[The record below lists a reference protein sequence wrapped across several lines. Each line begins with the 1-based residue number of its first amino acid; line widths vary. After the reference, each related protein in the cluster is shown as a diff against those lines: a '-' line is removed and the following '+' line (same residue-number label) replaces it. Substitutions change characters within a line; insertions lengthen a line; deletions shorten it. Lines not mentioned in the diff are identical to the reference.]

1 MQKRILA
8 IMLAFMLSL
17 SFVTTASAMGYHESD
32 IEKYIMGQ
40 LSNAKI
46 PGGSISIVT
55 SGKEVYSA
63 SFGDVP
69 ETTSD
74 LKIGSVSK
82 VFTSL
87 AVLQLA
93 DSKKLALDTN
103 VSELVTGFDGNVDV
117 TVEELLRQTS
127 GYAATQ
133 SIKDG
138 KIPAPSGKKG
148 EYQDARINYA
158 ILGKVVEAVS
168 GKDYSEYIQNKISKP
183 LGLES
188 TYTTDEMS
196 GKDVVGGHDNLFGL
210 PVEKKAVNND
220 DKEWDAVSATGIV
233 SDAKDMGNV
242 LSMYLAA
249 GGKTLSYDQI
259 EKIYSDGVDCGKT
272 IFETK
277 GTSSLGWIKTTVG
290 KQDVY
295 YVSGAIDG
303 YISAAFLVPGQDVGI
318 TMLFDTSDVISGND
332 VISELMSNVV
342 CLAIGEKARTIDSK
356 AVMMPHIEFD
366 VVYVIA
372 FFASLLPMFMMS
384 WWYRR
389 TRNKGIGV
397 IKTIFDLIIHI
408 ALPIV
413 IYQYVPVVVENVLGE
428 SLDSWFMI
436 KKFLPECYYITMVVE
451 AILLIGIPIKII
463 AAIVAKKK
471 GPFDEYE
478 EDAAD
483 GYIEEAAA
491 AMEDNDKASDVD
503 TDSEKTA
510 AEEETE
516 SDSKSDA
523 GDDEKPVAAEDSE
536 KASDA
541 DSEKTAAEEDTESD
555 KKSDAGDD
563 EKPVAAEDSEKA
575 SDADIE
581 KTAAEEDTESDSKSD
596 ADDDGKSVTTA
607 EPEDSGKTPRWNMD
621 TDEAAAT
628 VEEKAES
635 DTEDKIKEDEKV
647 KAPEEVVKE
656 FKTRKNKKTEEYE
669 SSFERE
675 AVKALENDNLEK
687 QYETDEELSS
697 IKSESDMQTAV
708 PKLKKKYHPQ
718 KGMPVKIVI
727 EPDDD
732 LDN

>member
-1 MQKRILA
+1 MQKKVLTF
-8 IMLAFMLSL
+8 MLAFVLSL

-46 PGGSISIVT
+46 PGGSVSIVT

-93 DSKKLALDTN
+93 DSKKLKLDTS
-103 VSELVTGFDGNVDV
+103 VSELVTGFDGNSDV

-127 GYAATQ
+127 GYTAEQ
-133 SIKDG
+133 SIKGDR
-138 KIPAPSGKKG
+138 IPAPDGKKG
-148 EYQDARINYA
+148 EYKDARINYA
-158 ILGKVVEAVS
+158 ILGKIVEAVS
-168 GKDYSEYIQNKISKP
+168 ESDYSEYIQKKIVKP
-183 LGLES
+183 LKLES

-196 GKDVVGGHDNLFGL
+196 GKDIVGGHDNIFGL
-210 PVEKKAVNND
+210 PVAKRAVSND

-249 GGKTLSYDQI
+249 GGQTLSYNQI

-272 IFETK
+272 IFGTN
-277 GTSSLGWIKTTVG
+277 GTSSLGWIKTKVG

-318 TMLFDTSDVISGND
+318 AMLFDTSDVISGND

-389 TRNKGIGV
+389 TRNKGIGIV
-397 IKTIFDLIIHI
+397 KTIVDVVVHI

-413 IYQYVPVVVENVLGE
+413 IYQFVPVIIENVLGN
-428 SLDSWFMI
+428 SLGSWFMI
-436 KKFLPECYYITMVVE
+436 KKFLPECYYITLIVD
-451 AILLIGIPIKII
+451 AILLIGVPVKVI
-463 AAIVAKKK
+463 AAIVAMKK
-471 GPFDEYE
+471 GPVDEDE
-478 EDAAD
+478 EMAEDELFENLGDDAEKSD
-483 GYIEEAAA
+483 
-491 AMEDNDKASDVD
+491 EDK
-503 TDSEKTA
+503 
-510 AEEETE
+510 EEETE
-516 SDSKSDA
+516 QITSDDVKQQESDETSEKSEKNEDENLDGSNDIADKDGKTITDISETEQGVSDDDNAEISDSKQDIS
-523 GDDEKPVAAEDSE
+523 ELENVTEEIAA
-536 KASDA
+536 
-541 DSEKTAAEEDTESD
+541 AAEEDDDIENVETKNDISETESQD
-555 KKSDAGDD
+555 EQADAL
-563 EKPVAAEDSEKA
+563 
-575 SDADIE
+575 
-581 KTAAEEDTESDSKSD
+581 KTQD
-596 ADDDGKSVTTA
+596 
-607 EPEDSGKTPRWNMD
+607 
-621 TDEAAAT
+621 
-628 VEEKAES
+628 
-635 DTEDKIKEDEKV
+635 
-647 KAPEEVVKE
+647 EVVKE
-656 FKTRKNKKTEEYE
+656 FKTRSGKNKKTEEYE

-675 AVKALENDNLEK
+675 AVKALE
-687 QYETDEELSS
+687 TDEHENSDDTNDELKD
-697 IKSESDMQTAV
+697 IKSDSQMQTAV
-708 PKLKKKYHPQ
+708 PKIKKRYNPQ
-718 KGMPVKIVI
+718 KGMPVKIVV

>member
-1 MQKRILA
+1 MQKKVLTF
-8 IMLAFMLSL
+8 MLAFVLSL

-46 PGGSISIVT
+46 PGGSVSIVT

-93 DSKKLALDTN
+93 DSKKLKLDTS
-103 VSELVTGFDGNVDV
+103 VSELVTGFDGNSDV

-127 GYAATQ
+127 GYTAEQ
-133 SIKDG
+133 SIKGDR
-138 KIPAPSGKKG
+138 IPAPDGKKG
-148 EYQDARINYA
+148 EYKDARINYA
-158 ILGKVVEAVS
+158 ILGKIVEAVS
-168 GKDYSEYIQNKISKP
+168 ESDYSEYIQKKIVKP
-183 LGLES
+183 LKLES

-196 GKDVVGGHDNLFGL
+196 GKDIVGGHDNIFGL
-210 PVEKKAVNND
+210 PVAKRAVSND

-249 GGKTLSYDQI
+249 GGQTLSYNQI

-272 IFETK
+272 IFGTN
-277 GTSSLGWIKTTVG
+277 GTSSLGWIKTKVG

-318 TMLFDTSDVISGND
+318 AMLFDTSDVISGND

-389 TRNKGIGV
+389 TRNKGIGIV
-397 IKTIFDLIIHI
+397 KTVVDVVVHI

-413 IYQYVPVVVENVLGE
+413 IYQFVPVIIENVLGN
-428 SLDSWFMI
+428 SLGSWFMI
-436 KKFLPECYYITMVVE
+436 KKFLPECYYITLIVD
-451 AILLIGIPIKII
+451 AILLIGVPVKVI
-463 AAIVAKKK
+463 AAIVAMKK
-471 GPFDEYE
+471 GPVDEDE
-478 EDAAD
+478 EMPEDELFENLGDDAEKSD
-483 GYIEEAAA
+483 EDKEEKT
-491 AMEDNDKASDVD
+491 EQITVDDVKQQESDE
-503 TDSEKTA
+503 TSEKSEKNGDENSDGSDDIADKTNA
-510 AEEETE
+510 DISETE
-516 SDSKSDA
+516 QGVSDDDNAEISGSKQDIS
-523 GDDEKPVAAEDSE
+523 ELENVTEEIAA
-536 KASDA
+536 
-541 DSEKTAAEEDTESD
+541 AAEEDDDIENVETKNDISETES
-555 KKSDAGDD
+555 SDEQA
-563 EKPVAAEDSEKA
+563 
-575 SDADIE
+575 DAL
-581 KTAAEEDTESDSKSD
+581 KTQD
-596 ADDDGKSVTTA
+596 
-607 EPEDSGKTPRWNMD
+607 
-621 TDEAAAT
+621 
-628 VEEKAES
+628 
-635 DTEDKIKEDEKV
+635 
-647 KAPEEVVKE
+647 EVVKE
-656 FKTRKNKKTEEYE
+656 FKTRSGKNKKTEEYE

-675 AVKALENDNLEK
+675 AVKALETGEHENSDDTND
-687 QYETDEELSS
+687 ELKD
-697 IKSESDMQTAV
+697 IKSDSQMKTAV
-708 PKLKKKYHPQ
+708 PKIKKRYSPQ
-718 KGMPVKIVI
+718 KGMPVKIVV
-727 EPDDD
+727 EPDDN

>member
-1 MQKRILA
+1 MQKKVLTF
-8 IMLAFMLSL
+8 MLAFVLSL

-46 PGGSISIVT
+46 PGGSVSIVT

-69 ETTSD
+69 ETISD

-93 DSKKLALDTN
+93 DSKKLKLDTS
-103 VSELVTGFDGNVDV
+103 VSELVTGFDGNSDV

-127 GYAATQ
+127 GYTAEQ
-133 SIKDG
+133 SIKGDR
-138 KIPAPSGKKG
+138 IPAPDGKKG
-148 EYQDARINYA
+148 EYKDARINYA
-158 ILGKVVEAVS
+158 ILGKIVEAVS
-168 GKDYSEYIQNKISKP
+168 ESDYSEYIQKKIVKP
-183 LGLES
+183 LKLES

-196 GKDVVGGHDNLFGL
+196 GKDIVGGHDNIFGL
-210 PVEKKAVNND
+210 PVAKRAVSND

-249 GGKTLSYDQI
+249 GGQTLSYDQI

-272 IFETK
+272 IFGTN
-277 GTSSLGWIKTTVG
+277 GTSSLGWIKTKVG

-318 TMLFDTSDVISGND
+318 AMLFDTSDVISGND

-389 TRNKGIGV
+389 TRNKGIGIV
-397 IKTIFDLIIHI
+397 KTIVDVVVHI

-413 IYQYVPVVVENVLGE
+413 IYQFVPVIIENVLGN
-428 SLDSWFMI
+428 SLGSWFMI
-436 KKFLPECYYITMVVE
+436 KKFLPECYYITLIVD
-451 AILLIGIPIKII
+451 AILLIGVPVKVI
-463 AAIVAKKK
+463 AAIVAMKK
-471 GPFDEYE
+471 GPVDEDE
-478 EDAAD
+478 EMAEDELFENLGDDAEKSD
-483 GYIEEAAA
+483 EDKEEKT
-491 AMEDNDKASDVD
+491 EQITSDDVKQQESD
-503 TDSEKTA
+503 ETSEKSEKNEDENLDGSNDIADKDGKTITDIS
-510 AEEETE
+510 ETE
-516 SDSKSDA
+516 QGVSDDDNAEISDSKQDIS
-523 GDDEKPVAAEDSE
+523 ELENVTEEIAA
-536 KASDA
+536 
-541 DSEKTAAEEDTESD
+541 AAEEDDDIENVETKNDISETESQD
-555 KKSDAGDD
+555 EQADAL
-563 EKPVAAEDSEKA
+563 
-575 SDADIE
+575 
-581 KTAAEEDTESDSKSD
+581 KTQD
-596 ADDDGKSVTTA
+596 
-607 EPEDSGKTPRWNMD
+607 
-621 TDEAAAT
+621 
-628 VEEKAES
+628 
-635 DTEDKIKEDEKV
+635 
-647 KAPEEVVKE
+647 EVVKE
-656 FKTRKNKKTEEYE
+656 FKTRSGKNKKTEEYE

-675 AVKALENDNLEK
+675 AVKALE
-687 QYETDEELSS
+687 TDEHENSDDTNDELKD
-697 IKSESDMQTAV
+697 IKSDSQMQTAV
-708 PKLKKKYHPQ
+708 PKIKKRYSPQ
-718 KGMPVKIVI
+718 KGMPVKIVV
-727 EPDDD
+727 EPDDN

>member
-1 MQKRILA
+1 MQKKVLTF
-8 IMLAFMLSL
+8 MLAFVLSL

-46 PGGSISIVT
+46 PGGSVSIVT

-93 DSKKLALDTN
+93 DSKKLKLDTS
-103 VSELVTGFDGNVDV
+103 VSELVTGFDGNSDV

-127 GYAATQ
+127 GYTAEQ
-133 SIKDG
+133 SIKGDR
-138 KIPAPSGKKG
+138 IPAPDGKKG
-148 EYQDARINYA
+148 EYKDARINYA
-158 ILGKVVEAVS
+158 ILGKIVEAVS
-168 GKDYSEYIQNKISKP
+168 ESDYSEYIQKKIVKP
-183 LGLES
+183 LKLES

-196 GKDVVGGHDNLFGL
+196 GKDIVGGHDNIFGL
-210 PVEKKAVNND
+210 PVAKRAVSND

-249 GGKTLSYDQI
+249 GGQTLSYDQI

-272 IFETK
+272 IFGTN
-277 GTSSLGWIKTTVG
+277 GTSSLGWIKTKVG

-318 TMLFDTSDVISGND
+318 AMLFDTSDVISGND

-389 TRNKGIGV
+389 TRNKGIGIV
-397 IKTIFDLIIHI
+397 KTIVDVVVHI

-413 IYQYVPVVVENVLGE
+413 IYQFVPVIIENVLGN
-428 SLDSWFMI
+428 SLGSWFMI
-436 KKFLPECYYITMVVE
+436 KKFLPECYYITLIVD
-451 AILLIGIPIKII
+451 AILLIGVPVKVI
-463 AAIVAKKK
+463 AAIVAMKK
-471 GPFDEYE
+471 GPVDEDE
-478 EDAAD
+478 EMPEDELFENLGDDAEKSD
-483 GYIEEAAA
+483 EDKEEKT
-491 AMEDNDKASDVD
+491 EQITSDDVKQQESD
-503 TDSEKTA
+503 ETSEKSEKNGDENSDGSDDIADKTNA
-510 AEEETE
+510 DISETE
-516 SDSKSDA
+516 QGVSDDDNAEISGSKQDMS
-523 GDDEKPVAAEDSE
+523 ELENVSEEIAA
-536 KASDA
+536 
-541 DSEKTAAEEDTESD
+541 AAEEDDDIENVETKNDISETES
-555 KKSDAGDD
+555 SDEQA
-563 EKPVAAEDSEKA
+563 
-575 SDADIE
+575 DAL
-581 KTAAEEDTESDSKSD
+581 KTQD
-596 ADDDGKSVTTA
+596 
-607 EPEDSGKTPRWNMD
+607 
-621 TDEAAAT
+621 
-628 VEEKAES
+628 
-635 DTEDKIKEDEKV
+635 
-647 KAPEEVVKE
+647 EVVKE
-656 FKTRKNKKTEEYE
+656 FKTRSGKNKKTEEYE

-675 AVKALENDNLEK
+675 AVKALETGEHEDSDDTND
-687 QYETDEELSS
+687 ELKD
-697 IKSESDMQTAV
+697 IKSDSQMKTAV
-708 PKLKKKYHPQ
+708 PKIKKRYSPQ
-718 KGMPVKIVI
+718 KGMPVKIVV
-727 EPDDD
+727 EPDDN

>member
-1 MQKRILA
+1 MQKKVLTF
-8 IMLAFMLSL
+8 MLAFVLSL

-46 PGGSISIVT
+46 PGGSVSIVT

-93 DSKKLALDTN
+93 DSKKLKLDTS
-103 VSELVTGFDGNVDV
+103 VSELVTGFDGNSDV

-127 GYAATQ
+127 GYTAEQ
-133 SIKDG
+133 SIKGDR
-138 KIPAPSGKKG
+138 IPAPDGKKG
-148 EYQDARINYA
+148 EYKDARINYA
-158 ILGKVVEAVS
+158 ILGKIVEAVS
-168 GKDYSEYIQNKISKP
+168 ESDYSEYIQKKIVKP
-183 LGLES
+183 LKLES

-196 GKDVVGGHDNLFGL
+196 GKDIVGGHDNIFGL
-210 PVEKKAVNND
+210 PVAKRAVSND

-249 GGKTLSYDQI
+249 GGQTLSYDQI

-272 IFETK
+272 IFGTN
-277 GTSSLGWIKTTVG
+277 GTSSLGWIKTKVG

-318 TMLFDTSDVISGND
+318 AMLFDTSDVISGND

-389 TRNKGIGV
+389 TRNKGIGIV
-397 IKTIFDLIIHI
+397 KTIVDVVVHI

-413 IYQYVPVVVENVLGE
+413 IYQFVPVIIENVLGN
-428 SLDSWFMI
+428 SLGSWFMI
-436 KKFLPECYYITMVVE
+436 KKFLPECYYITLIVD
-451 AILLIGIPIKII
+451 AILLIGVPVKVI
-463 AAIVAKKK
+463 AAIVAMKK
-471 GPFDEYE
+471 GPVDEDE
-478 EDAAD
+478 EMPEDELFENLGDDAEKSD
-483 GYIEEAAA
+483 EDKEEKT
-491 AMEDNDKASDVD
+491 EQITSDDVKQQESD
-503 TDSEKTA
+503 ETSEKSEKNGDENSDGSDDIADKTNA
-510 AEEETE
+510 DISETE
-516 SDSKSDA
+516 QGVS
-523 GDDEKPVAAEDSE
+523 
-536 KASDA
+536 
-541 DSEKTAAEEDTESD
+541 
-555 KKSDAGDD
+555 
-563 EKPVAAEDSEKA
+563 
-575 SDADIE
+575 
-581 KTAAEEDTESDSKSD
+581 
-596 ADDDGKSVTTA
+596 DDDNGYVRIGKCIRRNCSY
-607 EPEDSGKTPRWNMD
+607 GGR
-621 TDEAAAT
+621 
-628 VEEKAES
+628 
-635 DTEDKIKEDEKV
+635 
-647 KAPEEVVKE
+647 
-656 FKTRKNKKTEEYE
+656 R
-669 SSFERE
+669 
-675 AVKALENDNLEK
+675 
-687 QYETDEELSS
+687 
-697 IKSESDMQTAV
+697 
-708 PKLKKKYHPQ
+708 
-718 KGMPVKIVI
+718 
-727 EPDDD
+727 
-732 LDN
+732 

>member
-1 MQKRILA
+1 MQKKVLTF
-8 IMLAFMLSL
+8 MLAFVLSL

-46 PGGSISIVT
+46 PGGSVSIVT

-93 DSKKLALDTN
+93 DSKKLKLDTS
-103 VSELVTGFDGNVDV
+103 VSELVTGFDGNSDV

-127 GYAATQ
+127 GYTAEQ
-133 SIKDG
+133 SIKGDR
-138 KIPAPSGKKG
+138 IPAPDGKKG
-148 EYQDARINYA
+148 EYKDARINYA
-158 ILGKVVEAVS
+158 ILGKIVEAVS
-168 GKDYSEYIQNKISKP
+168 ESDYSEYIQKKIVKP
-183 LGLES
+183 LKLES

-196 GKDVVGGHDNLFGL
+196 GKDIVGGHDNIFGL
-210 PVEKKAVNND
+210 PVAKRAVSND

-249 GGKTLSYDQI
+249 GGQTLSYNQI

-272 IFETK
+272 IFGTN
-277 GTSSLGWIKTTVG
+277 GTSSLGWIKTKVG

-318 TMLFDTSDVISGND
+318 AMLFDTSDVISGND

-389 TRNKGIGV
+389 TRNKGIGIV
-397 IKTIFDLIIHI
+397 KTIVDVVVHI

-413 IYQYVPVVVENVLGE
+413 IYQFVPVIIENVLGN
-428 SLDSWFMI
+428 SLGSWFMI
-436 KKFLPECYYITMVVE
+436 KKFLPECYYITLIVDV
-451 AILLIGIPIKII
+451 ILLIGVPVKVI
-463 AAIVAKKK
+463 AAIIAMKK
-471 GPFDEYE
+471 GPVDEDE
-478 EDAAD
+478 EMAEDELFENLGDDAEKSD
-483 GYIEEAAA
+483 
-491 AMEDNDKASDVD
+491 EDK
-503 TDSEKTA
+503 
-510 AEEETE
+510 EEETE
-516 SDSKSDA
+516 QITSDDVKQQESDETSEKSEKNEDENLDGSNDIADKDGKTITDISETEQGVSDDDNAEISDSKQDIS
-523 GDDEKPVAAEDSE
+523 ELENVTEEIAAV
-536 KASDA
+536 
-541 DSEKTAAEEDTESD
+541 AEEDDDIENVETKNDISETESQD
-555 KKSDAGDD
+555 EQADAL
-563 EKPVAAEDSEKA
+563 
-575 SDADIE
+575 
-581 KTAAEEDTESDSKSD
+581 KTQD
-596 ADDDGKSVTTA
+596 
-607 EPEDSGKTPRWNMD
+607 
-621 TDEAAAT
+621 
-628 VEEKAES
+628 
-635 DTEDKIKEDEKV
+635 
-647 KAPEEVVKE
+647 EVVKE
-656 FKTRKNKKTEEYE
+656 FKTRSGKNKKTEEYE

-675 AVKALENDNLEK
+675 AVKALE
-687 QYETDEELSS
+687 TDEHENSDDTNDELKD
-697 IKSESDMQTAV
+697 IKSDSQMQTAV
-708 PKLKKKYHPQ
+708 PKIKKRYNPQ
-718 KGMPVKIVI
+718 KGMPVKIVV

>member
-1 MQKRILA
+1 MQKKVLTF
-8 IMLAFMLSL
+8 MLAFVLSL

-46 PGGSISIVT
+46 PGGSVSIVT

-93 DSKKLALDTN
+93 DSKKLKLDTS
-103 VSELVTGFDGNVDV
+103 VSELVTGFDGNSDV

-127 GYAATQ
+127 GYTAEQ
-133 SIKDG
+133 SIKGDR
-138 KIPAPSGKKG
+138 IPAPDGKKG
-148 EYQDARINYA
+148 EYKDARINYA
-158 ILGKVVEAVS
+158 ILGKIVEAVS
-168 GKDYSEYIQNKISKP
+168 ESDYSEYIQKKIVKP
-183 LGLES
+183 LKLES

-196 GKDVVGGHDNLFGL
+196 GKDIVGGHDNIFGL
-210 PVEKKAVNND
+210 PVAKRAVSND

-249 GGKTLSYDQI
+249 GGQTLSYDQI

-272 IFETK
+272 IFGTN
-277 GTSSLGWIKTTVG
+277 GTSSLGWIKTKVG

-318 TMLFDTSDVISGND
+318 AMLFDTSDVISGND

-389 TRNKGIGV
+389 TRNKGIGIV
-397 IKTIFDLIIHI
+397 KTIVDVVVHI

-413 IYQYVPVVVENVLGE
+413 IYQFVPVIIENVLGN
-428 SLDSWFMI
+428 SLGSWFMI
-436 KKFLPECYYITMVVE
+436 KKFLPECYYITLIVD
-451 AILLIGIPIKII
+451 AILLIGVPVKVI
-463 AAIVAKKK
+463 AAIVAMKK
-471 GPFDEYE
+471 GPVDEDE
-478 EDAAD
+478 EMAEDELFENLGDDAEKSD
-483 GYIEEAAA
+483 EDKEEKT
-491 AMEDNDKASDVD
+491 EQITSDDVKQQESD
-503 TDSEKTA
+503 ETSEKSEKNEDENLDGSNDIADKDGKTITDIS
-510 AEEETE
+510 ETE
-516 SDSKSDA
+516 QGVSDDDNAEISDSKQDIS
-523 GDDEKPVAAEDSE
+523 ELENVTEEIAA
-536 KASDA
+536 
-541 DSEKTAAEEDTESD
+541 AAEEDDDIENVETKNDISETES
-555 KKSDAGDD
+555 SDEQA
-563 EKPVAAEDSEKA
+563 
-575 SDADIE
+575 DAL
-581 KTAAEEDTESDSKSD
+581 KTQD
-596 ADDDGKSVTTA
+596 
-607 EPEDSGKTPRWNMD
+607 
-621 TDEAAAT
+621 
-628 VEEKAES
+628 
-635 DTEDKIKEDEKV
+635 
-647 KAPEEVVKE
+647 EVVKE
-656 FKTRKNKKTEEYE
+656 FKTRSGKNKKTEEYE

-675 AVKALENDNLEK
+675 VVKALE
-687 QYETDEELSS
+687 TDEHENSDDTNDELKD
-697 IKSESDMQTAV
+697 IKSDSQMQTAV
-708 PKLKKKYHPQ
+708 PKIKKRYSPQ
-718 KGMPVKIVI
+718 KGMPVKIVV
-727 EPDDD
+727 EPDDN

>member
-1 MQKRILA
+1 MQKKVLTF
-8 IMLAFMLSL
+8 MLAFVLSL

-46 PGGSISIVT
+46 PGGSVSIVT

-93 DSKKLALDTN
+93 DSKKLKLDTS
-103 VSELVTGFDGNVDV
+103 VSELVTGFDGNSDV

-127 GYAATQ
+127 GYTAEQ
-133 SIKDG
+133 SIKGDR
-138 KIPAPSGKKG
+138 IPAPDGKKG
-148 EYQDARINYA
+148 EYKDARINYA
-158 ILGKVVEAVS
+158 ILGKIVEAVS
-168 GKDYSEYIQNKISKP
+168 ESDYSEYIQKKIVKP
-183 LGLES
+183 LKLES

-196 GKDVVGGHDNLFGL
+196 GKDIVGGHDNIFGL
-210 PVEKKAVNND
+210 PVAKRAVSND

-249 GGKTLSYDQI
+249 GGQTLSYDQI

-272 IFETK
+272 IFGTN
-277 GTSSLGWIKTTVG
+277 GTSSLGWIKTKVG

-318 TMLFDTSDVISGND
+318 AMLFDTSDVISGND

-389 TRNKGIGV
+389 TRNKGIGIV
-397 IKTIFDLIIHI
+397 KTIVDVVVHI

-413 IYQYVPVVVENVLGE
+413 IYQFVPVIIENVLGN
-428 SLDSWFMI
+428 SLGSWFMI
-436 KKFLPECYYITMVVE
+436 KKFLPECYYITLIVD
-451 AILLIGIPIKII
+451 AILLIGVPVKVI
-463 AAIVAKKK
+463 AAIVAMKK
-471 GPFDEYE
+471 GPVDEDE
-478 EDAAD
+478 EMAEDELFENLGDDAEKSD
-483 GYIEEAAA
+483 EDKEEKT
-491 AMEDNDKASDVD
+491 EQITSDDVKQQESD
-503 TDSEKTA
+503 ETSEKSEKNEDENLDGSNDIADKDGKTITDIS
-510 AEEETE
+510 ETE
-516 SDSKSDA
+516 QGVSDDDNAEISDSKQDISEL
-523 GDDEKPVAAEDSE
+523 EKVTEEIAA
-536 KASDA
+536 
-541 DSEKTAAEEDTESD
+541 AAEEDDDIENVETKNDISETESQD
-555 KKSDAGDD
+555 EQADAL
-563 EKPVAAEDSEKA
+563 
-575 SDADIE
+575 
-581 KTAAEEDTESDSKSD
+581 KTQD
-596 ADDDGKSVTTA
+596 
-607 EPEDSGKTPRWNMD
+607 
-621 TDEAAAT
+621 
-628 VEEKAES
+628 
-635 DTEDKIKEDEKV
+635 
-647 KAPEEVVKE
+647 EVVKE
-656 FKTRKNKKTEEYE
+656 FKTRSGKNKKTEEYE

-675 AVKALENDNLEK
+675 AVKALE
-687 QYETDEELSS
+687 TDEHENSDDTNDELKD
-697 IKSESDMQTAV
+697 IKSDSQMQTAV
-708 PKLKKKYHPQ
+708 PKIKKRYSPQ
-718 KGMPVKIVI
+718 KGMPVKIVV
-727 EPDDD
+727 EPDDN

>member
-1 MQKRILA
+1 MQKKVLTF
-8 IMLAFMLSL
+8 MLAFVLSL

-46 PGGSISIVT
+46 PGGSVSIVT

-93 DSKKLALDTN
+93 DSKKLKLDTS
-103 VSELVTGFDGNVDV
+103 VSELVTGFDGNSDV

-127 GYAATQ
+127 GYTAEQ
-133 SIKDG
+133 SIKGDR
-138 KIPAPSGKKG
+138 IPAPDGKKG
-148 EYQDARINYA
+148 KYQDARINYA
-158 ILGKVVEAVS
+158 ILGKIVEAVS
-168 GKDYSEYIQNKISKP
+168 ESDYSEYIQKKIVKP
-183 LGLES
+183 LKLES

-196 GKDVVGGHDNLFGL
+196 GKDIVGGHDNIFGL
-210 PVEKKAVNND
+210 PVVKRAVSND
-220 DKEWDAVSATGIV
+220 DKEWDAVSATGII

-249 GGKTLSYDQI
+249 GGQTLSYNQI

-272 IFETK
+272 IFGTN
-277 GTSSLGWIKTTVG
+277 GTSSLGWIKTKVG

-318 TMLFDTSDVISGND
+318 AMLFDTSDVISGND

-389 TRNKGIGV
+389 TRNKGIGIV
-397 IKTIFDLIIHI
+397 KTIVDVVVHI

-413 IYQYVPVVVENVLGE
+413 IYQFVPVIIENVLGN
-428 SLDSWFMI
+428 SLGSWFMI
-436 KKFLPECYYITMVVE
+436 KKFLPECYYITLIVD
-451 AILLIGIPIKII
+451 AILLIGVPVKVI
-463 AAIVAKKK
+463 AAIVAMKK
-471 GPFDEYE
+471 GPVDEDE
-478 EDAAD
+478 EMAEDELFENLGDDAEKSD
-483 GYIEEAAA
+483 
-491 AMEDNDKASDVD
+491 EDK
-503 TDSEKTA
+503 
-510 AEEETE
+510 EEETE
-516 SDSKSDA
+516 QITSDDVKQQESDETSEKSEKNEDENLDGSNDIADKDGKTITDISETEQGVSDDDNAEISDSKQDIS
-523 GDDEKPVAAEDSE
+523 ELENVTEEIAA
-536 KASDA
+536 
-541 DSEKTAAEEDTESD
+541 AAEEDDDIENVETKNDISETESQD
-555 KKSDAGDD
+555 EQADAL
-563 EKPVAAEDSEKA
+563 
-575 SDADIE
+575 
-581 KTAAEEDTESDSKSD
+581 KTQD
-596 ADDDGKSVTTA
+596 
-607 EPEDSGKTPRWNMD
+607 
-621 TDEAAAT
+621 
-628 VEEKAES
+628 
-635 DTEDKIKEDEKV
+635 
-647 KAPEEVVKE
+647 EVVKE
-656 FKTRKNKKTEEYE
+656 FKTRSGKNKKTEEYE

-675 AVKALENDNLEK
+675 AVKALE
-687 QYETDEELSS
+687 TDEHENSDDTNDELKD
-697 IKSESDMQTAV
+697 IKSDSQMQTAV
-708 PKLKKKYHPQ
+708 PKIKKRYNPQ
-718 KGMPVKIVI
+718 KGMPVKIVV

>member
-1 MQKRILA
+1 MQKKVLTF
-8 IMLAFMLSL
+8 MLAFVLSL

-46 PGGSISIVT
+46 PGGSVSIVT

-93 DSKKLALDTN
+93 DSKKLKLDTS
-103 VSELVTGFDGNVDV
+103 VSELVTGFDGNSDV

-127 GYAATQ
+127 GYTAEQ
-133 SIKDG
+133 SIKGDR
-138 KIPAPSGKKG
+138 IPAPDGKKG
-148 EYQDARINYA
+148 EYKDARINYA
-158 ILGKVVEAVS
+158 ILGKIVEAVS
-168 GKDYSEYIQNKISKP
+168 ESDYSEYIQKKIVKP
-183 LGLES
+183 LKLES

-196 GKDVVGGHDNLFGL
+196 GKDIVGGHDNIFGL
-210 PVEKKAVNND
+210 PVAKRAVSND

-249 GGKTLSYDQI
+249 GGQTLSYDQI

-272 IFETK
+272 IFGTN
-277 GTSSLGWIKTTVG
+277 GTSSLGWIKTKVG

-318 TMLFDTSDVISGND
+318 AMLFDTSDVISGND

-389 TRNKGIGV
+389 TRNKGIGIV
-397 IKTIFDLIIHI
+397 KTIVDVVVHI

-413 IYQYVPVVVENVLGE
+413 IYQFVPVIIENVLGN
-428 SLDSWFMI
+428 SLGSWFMI
-436 KKFLPECYYITMVVE
+436 KKFLPECYYITLIVD
-451 AILLIGIPIKII
+451 AILLIGVPVKVI
-463 AAIVAKKK
+463 AAIVAMKK
-471 GPFDEYE
+471 GPVDEDEEMAEDELFENLGDDAEKSDEDKEEKTEQITSDDVKQQESDETSEKSEKNGDENSDGSDDIADKTNADISETEQGVSDDDNAEISGSKQDMSELENVSEEIAATAE
-478 EDAAD
+478 EDD
-483 GYIEEAAA
+483 DIENVETK
-491 AMEDNDKASDVD
+491 NDIS
-503 TDSEKTA
+503 
-510 AEEETE
+510 ETE
-516 SDSKSDA
+516 SSDEQA
-523 GDDEKPVAAEDSE
+523 
-536 KASDA
+536 DA
-541 DSEKTAAEEDTESD
+541 LKTQD
-555 KKSDAGDD
+555 
-563 EKPVAAEDSEKA
+563 
-575 SDADIE
+575 
-581 KTAAEEDTESDSKSD
+581 
-596 ADDDGKSVTTA
+596 
-607 EPEDSGKTPRWNMD
+607 
-621 TDEAAAT
+621 
-628 VEEKAES
+628 
-635 DTEDKIKEDEKV
+635 
-647 KAPEEVVKE
+647 EVVKE
-656 FKTRKNKKTEEYE
+656 FKTRSGKNKKTEEYE

-675 AVKALENDNLEK
+675 AVKALETGEHENSDDTND
-687 QYETDEELSS
+687 ELKD
-697 IKSESDMQTAV
+697 IKSDSQMKTAV
-708 PKLKKKYHPQ
+708 PKIKKRYSPQ
-718 KGMPVKIVI
+718 KGMPVKIVV
-727 EPDDD
+727 EPDDN

>member
-1 MQKRILA
+1 MQKKILTF
-8 IMLAFMLSL
+8 MLAFVLSL

-46 PGGSISIVT
+46 PGGSVSIVT

-93 DSKKLALDTN
+93 DSKKLKLDTS
-103 VSELVTGFDGNVDV
+103 VSELVTGFDGNSDV

-127 GYAATQ
+127 GYTAEQ
-133 SIKDG
+133 SIKGD
-138 KIPAPSGKKG
+138 KIPAPDGKKG
-148 EYQDARINYA
+148 KYQDARINYA
-158 ILGKVVEAVS
+158 ILGKIVEAVS
-168 GKDYSEYIQNKISKP
+168 ESDYSEYIQKKIVKP
-183 LGLES
+183 LKLES

-196 GKDVVGGHDNLFGL
+196 GKDIVGGHDNIFGL
-210 PVEKKAVNND
+210 PVAKRAVSND

-249 GGKTLSYDQI
+249 GGQTLSYDQI

-272 IFETK
+272 IFGTN
-277 GTSSLGWIKTTVG
+277 GTSSLGWIKTKVG

-318 TMLFDTSDVISGND
+318 AMLFDTSDVISGND
-332 VISELMSNVV
+332 VISEIMSNVV

-389 TRNKGIGV
+389 TRNKGIGIV
-397 IKTIFDLIIHI
+397 KTIVDVVVHI

-413 IYQYVPVVVENVLGE
+413 IYQFVPVIIENVLGN
-428 SLDSWFMI
+428 SLGSWFMI
-436 KKFLPECYYITMVVE
+436 KKFLPECYYITLIVD
-451 AILLIGIPIKII
+451 AILLIGVPVKVI
-463 AAIVAKKK
+463 AAIVAMKK
-471 GPFDEYE
+471 GPVDEDE
-478 EDAAD
+478 EMAEDELFENLGDDAEKSD
-483 GYIEEAAA
+483 EDKEEKT
-491 AMEDNDKASDVD
+491 EQITSDDVKQQESD
-503 TDSEKTA
+503 ETSEKSEKNEDENLDGSNDIADKDGKTITDIS
-510 AEEETE
+510 ETE
-516 SDSKSDA
+516 QGVSDDDNAEISDSKQDIS
-523 GDDEKPVAAEDSE
+523 ELENVTEEIAA
-536 KASDA
+536 
-541 DSEKTAAEEDTESD
+541 AAEEDDDIENVETKNDISETESQD
-555 KKSDAGDD
+555 EQADAL
-563 EKPVAAEDSEKA
+563 
-575 SDADIE
+575 
-581 KTAAEEDTESDSKSD
+581 KTQD
-596 ADDDGKSVTTA
+596 
-607 EPEDSGKTPRWNMD
+607 
-621 TDEAAAT
+621 
-628 VEEKAES
+628 
-635 DTEDKIKEDEKV
+635 
-647 KAPEEVVKE
+647 EVVKE
-656 FKTRKNKKTEEYE
+656 FKTRSGKNKKTEEYE

-675 AVKALENDNLEK
+675 AVKALE
-687 QYETDEELSS
+687 TDEHENSDDTNDELKD
-697 IKSESDMQTAV
+697 IKSDSQMQTAV
-708 PKLKKKYHPQ
+708 PKIKKRYSPQ
-718 KGMPVKIVI
+718 KGMPVKIVV
-727 EPDDD
+727 EPDDN

>member
-1 MQKRILA
+1 MQKKVLTF
-8 IMLAFMLSL
+8 MLAFVLSL

-46 PGGSISIVT
+46 PGGSVSIVT

-93 DSKKLALDTN
+93 DSKKLKLDTS
-103 VSELVTGFDGNVDV
+103 VSELVTGFDGNSDV

-127 GYAATQ
+127 GYTAEQ
-133 SIKDG
+133 SIKGDR
-138 KIPAPSGKKG
+138 IPAPDGKKG
-148 EYQDARINYA
+148 EYKDARINYA
-158 ILGKVVEAVS
+158 ILGKIVEAVS
-168 GKDYSEYIQNKISKP
+168 ESDYSEYIQKKIVKP
-183 LGLES
+183 LKLES

-196 GKDVVGGHDNLFGL
+196 GKDIVGGHDNIFGL
-210 PVEKKAVNND
+210 PVAKRAVSND

-249 GGKTLSYDQI
+249 GGQTLSYDQI

-272 IFETK
+272 IFGTN
-277 GTSSLGWIKTTVG
+277 GTSSLGWIKTKVG

-303 YISAAFLVPGQDVGI
+303 YISAAFLVLGQDVGI
-318 TMLFDTSDVISGND
+318 AMLFDTSDVISGND

-389 TRNKGIGV
+389 TRNKGIGIV
-397 IKTIFDLIIHI
+397 KTIVDVVVHI

-413 IYQYVPVVVENVLGE
+413 IYQFVPVIIENVLGN
-428 SLDSWFMI
+428 SLGSWFMI
-436 KKFLPECYYITMVVE
+436 KKFLPECYYITLIVD
-451 AILLIGIPIKII
+451 AILLIGVPVKVI
-463 AAIVAKKK
+463 AAIVAMKK
-471 GPFDEYE
+471 GPVDEDE
-478 EDAAD
+478 EMAEDELFENLGDDAEKSD
-483 GYIEEAAA
+483 EDKEEKT
-491 AMEDNDKASDVD
+491 EQITSDDVKQQESD
-503 TDSEKTA
+503 ETSEKSEKNEDENLDGSNDIADKDGKTITDIS
-510 AEEETE
+510 ETE
-516 SDSKSDA
+516 QGVSDDDNAEISDSKQDIS
-523 GDDEKPVAAEDSE
+523 ELENVTEEIAA
-536 KASDA
+536 
-541 DSEKTAAEEDTESD
+541 AAEEDDDIENVETKNDISETESQD
-555 KKSDAGDD
+555 EQADAL
-563 EKPVAAEDSEKA
+563 
-575 SDADIE
+575 
-581 KTAAEEDTESDSKSD
+581 KTQD
-596 ADDDGKSVTTA
+596 
-607 EPEDSGKTPRWNMD
+607 
-621 TDEAAAT
+621 
-628 VEEKAES
+628 
-635 DTEDKIKEDEKV
+635 
-647 KAPEEVVKE
+647 EVVKE
-656 FKTRKNKKTEEYE
+656 FKTRSGKNKKTEEYE

-675 AVKALENDNLEK
+675 AVKALE
-687 QYETDEELSS
+687 TDEHENSDDTNDELKD
-697 IKSESDMQTAV
+697 IKSDSQMQTAV
-708 PKLKKKYHPQ
+708 PKIKKRYSPQ
-718 KGMPVKIVI
+718 KGMPVKIVV
-727 EPDDD
+727 EPDDN

>member
-1 MQKRILA
+1 MQKKVLTF
-8 IMLAFMLSL
+8 MLAFVLSL

-46 PGGSISIVT
+46 PGGSVSIVT

-93 DSKKLALDTN
+93 DSKKLKLDTS
-103 VSELVTGFDGNVDV
+103 VSELVTGFDGNSDV

-127 GYAATQ
+127 GYTAEQ
-133 SIKDG
+133 SIKGDR
-138 KIPAPSGKKG
+138 IPAPDGKKG
-148 EYQDARINYA
+148 KYQDARINYA
-158 ILGKVVEAVS
+158 ILGKIVEAVS
-168 GKDYSEYIQNKISKP
+168 ESDYSEYIQKKIVKP
-183 LGLES
+183 LKLES

-196 GKDVVGGHDNLFGL
+196 GKDIVGGHDNIFGL
-210 PVEKKAVNND
+210 PVVKRAVSND
-220 DKEWDAVSATGIV
+220 DKEWDAVSATGII

-249 GGKTLSYDQI
+249 GGQTLSYDQI

-272 IFETK
+272 IFGTN
-277 GTSSLGWIKTTVG
+277 GTSSLGWIKTKVG

-389 TRNKGIGV
+389 TRNKGIGIV
-397 IKTIFDLIIHI
+397 KTVVDVIIHI

-413 IYQYVPVVVENVLGE
+413 IYQFVPVIIENVLGN
-428 SLDSWFMI
+428 SLGSWFMI
-436 KKFLPECYYITMVVE
+436 KKFLPECYYITLIVD
-451 AILLIGIPIKII
+451 AILLIGVPVKII
-463 AAIVAKKK
+463 AAIVAMKK
-471 GPFDEYE
+471 GPVDEDE
-478 EDAAD
+478 EMAEDELFENLGDDAEKSD
-483 GYIEEAAA
+483 
-491 AMEDNDKASDVD
+491 EDK
-503 TDSEKTA
+503 
-510 AEEETE
+510 EEETE
-516 SDSKSDA
+516 QITSDDVKQQESDETSEKSEKNEDENSDGSNDIADKDGKTITDISETEQGVSDDDNAEISDSKQDMS
-523 GDDEKPVAAEDSE
+523 ELENVTEEIAA
-536 KASDA
+536 
-541 DSEKTAAEEDTESD
+541 AAEEDDDIENVETKNDISETES
-555 KKSDAGDD
+555 SDEQA
-563 EKPVAAEDSEKA
+563 
-575 SDADIE
+575 DAL
-581 KTAAEEDTESDSKSD
+581 KTQD
-596 ADDDGKSVTTA
+596 
-607 EPEDSGKTPRWNMD
+607 
-621 TDEAAAT
+621 
-628 VEEKAES
+628 
-635 DTEDKIKEDEKV
+635 
-647 KAPEEVVKE
+647 EVVKE
-656 FKTRKNKKTEEYE
+656 FKTRSGKNKKTEEYE

-675 AVKALENDNLEK
+675 AVKALETGEHENSDDTND
-687 QYETDEELSS
+687 ELKD
-697 IKSESDMQTAV
+697 IKSDSQMKTAV
-708 PKLKKKYHPQ
+708 PKIKKRYSPQ
-718 KGMPVKIVI
+718 KGMPVKIVV
-727 EPDDD
+727 EPDDN

>member
-1 MQKRILA
+1 MQKKVLTF
-8 IMLAFMLSL
+8 MLAFVLSL

-46 PGGSISIVT
+46 PGGSVSIVT

-93 DSKKLALDTN
+93 DSKKLKLDTS
-103 VSELVTGFDGNVDV
+103 VSELVTGFDGNSDV

-127 GYAATQ
+127 GYTAEQ
-133 SIKDG
+133 SIKGDR
-138 KIPAPSGKKG
+138 IPAPDGKKG
-148 EYQDARINYA
+148 EYKDARINYV
-158 ILGKVVEAVS
+158 ILGKIVEAVS
-168 GKDYSEYIQNKISKP
+168 ESDYSEYIQKKIVKP
-183 LGLES
+183 LKLES

-196 GKDVVGGHDNLFGL
+196 GKDIVGGHDNIFGL
-210 PVEKKAVNND
+210 PVAKRAVSND

-249 GGKTLSYDQI
+249 GGQTLSYDQI

-272 IFETK
+272 IFGTN
-277 GTSSLGWIKTTVG
+277 GTSSLGWIKTKVG

-318 TMLFDTSDVISGND
+318 AMLFDTSDVISGND

-389 TRNKGIGV
+389 TRNKGIGIV
-397 IKTIFDLIIHI
+397 KTIVDVVVHI

-413 IYQYVPVVVENVLGE
+413 IYQFVPVIIENVLGN
-428 SLDSWFMI
+428 SLGSWFMI
-436 KKFLPECYYITMVVE
+436 KKFLPECYYITLIVD
-451 AILLIGIPIKII
+451 AILLIGVPVKVI
-463 AAIVAKKK
+463 AAIVAMKK
-471 GPFDEYE
+471 GPVDEDE
-478 EDAAD
+478 EMAEDELFENLGDDAEKSD
-483 GYIEEAAA
+483 EDKEEKT
-491 AMEDNDKASDVD
+491 EQITSDDVKQQESD
-503 TDSEKTA
+503 ETSEKSEKNEDENLDGSNDIADKDGKTITDIS
-510 AEEETE
+510 ETE
-516 SDSKSDA
+516 QGVSDDDNAEISDSKQDIS
-523 GDDEKPVAAEDSE
+523 ELENVTEEIAA
-536 KASDA
+536 
-541 DSEKTAAEEDTESD
+541 AAEEDDDIENVETKNDISETESQD
-555 KKSDAGDD
+555 EQADAL
-563 EKPVAAEDSEKA
+563 
-575 SDADIE
+575 
-581 KTAAEEDTESDSKSD
+581 KTQD
-596 ADDDGKSVTTA
+596 
-607 EPEDSGKTPRWNMD
+607 
-621 TDEAAAT
+621 
-628 VEEKAES
+628 
-635 DTEDKIKEDEKV
+635 
-647 KAPEEVVKE
+647 EVVKE
-656 FKTRKNKKTEEYE
+656 FKTRSGKNKKTEEYE

-675 AVKALENDNLEK
+675 AVKALE
-687 QYETDEELSS
+687 TDEHENSDDTNDELKD
-697 IKSESDMQTAV
+697 IKSDSQMQTAV
-708 PKLKKKYHPQ
+708 PKIKKRYSPQ
-718 KGMPVKIVI
+718 KGMPVKIVV
-727 EPDDD
+727 EPDDN

>member
-1 MQKRILA
+1 MQKKVLTF
-8 IMLAFMLSL
+8 MLAFVLSL

-46 PGGSISIVT
+46 PGGSGSIVT

-69 ETTSD
+69 ETTAD

-93 DSKKLALDTN
+93 DSKKLKLDTS
-103 VSELVTGFDGNVDV
+103 VSELVTGFDGNSDV

-127 GYAATQ
+127 GYTAEQ
-133 SIKDG
+133 SIKGDR
-138 KIPAPSGKKG
+138 IPAPDGKKG
-148 EYQDARINYA
+148 EYKDARINYA
-158 ILGKVVEAVS
+158 ILGKIVEAVS
-168 GKDYSEYIQNKISKP
+168 ESDYSEYIQKKIVKP
-183 LGLES
+183 LKLES

-196 GKDVVGGHDNLFGL
+196 GKDIVGGHDNIFGL
-210 PVEKKAVNND
+210 PVAKRAVSND

-249 GGKTLSYDQI
+249 GGQTLSYDQI

-272 IFETK
+272 IFGTN
-277 GTSSLGWIKTTVG
+277 GTSSLGWIKTKVG

-318 TMLFDTSDVISGND
+318 AMLFDTSDVISGND

-389 TRNKGIGV
+389 TRNKGIGIV
-397 IKTIFDLIIHI
+397 KTIVDVVVHI

-413 IYQYVPVVVENVLGE
+413 IYQFVPVIIENVLGN
-428 SLDSWFMI
+428 SLGSWFMI
-436 KKFLPECYYITMVVE
+436 KKFLPECYYITLIVD
-451 AILLIGIPIKII
+451 AILLIGVPVKVI
-463 AAIVAKKK
+463 AAIVAMKK
-471 GPFDEYE
+471 GPVDEDE
-478 EDAAD
+478 EMAEDELFENLGDDAEKSD
-483 GYIEEAAA
+483 EDKEEKT
-491 AMEDNDKASDVD
+491 EQITSDDVKQQESD
-503 TDSEKTA
+503 ETSEKSEKNEDENLDGSNDIADKDGKTITDIS
-510 AEEETE
+510 ETE
-516 SDSKSDA
+516 QGVSDDDNAEISDSKQDIS
-523 GDDEKPVAAEDSE
+523 ELENVTEEIAA
-536 KASDA
+536 
-541 DSEKTAAEEDTESD
+541 AAEEDDDIENVETKNDISETESQD
-555 KKSDAGDD
+555 EQADAL
-563 EKPVAAEDSEKA
+563 
-575 SDADIE
+575 
-581 KTAAEEDTESDSKSD
+581 KTQD
-596 ADDDGKSVTTA
+596 
-607 EPEDSGKTPRWNMD
+607 
-621 TDEAAAT
+621 
-628 VEEKAES
+628 
-635 DTEDKIKEDEKV
+635 
-647 KAPEEVVKE
+647 EVVKE
-656 FKTRKNKKTEEYE
+656 FKTRSGKNKKTEEYE

-675 AVKALENDNLEK
+675 AVKALE
-687 QYETDEELSS
+687 TDEHENSDDTNDELKD
-697 IKSESDMQTAV
+697 IKSDSQMQTAV
-708 PKLKKKYHPQ
+708 PKIKKRYSPQ
-718 KGMPVKIVI
+718 KGMPVKIVV
-727 EPDDD
+727 EPDDN

>member
-1 MQKRILA
+1 MQKKVLTF
-8 IMLAFMLSL
+8 MLAFVLSL

-46 PGGSISIVT
+46 PGGSVSIVT

-93 DSKKLALDTN
+93 DSKKLKLDTS
-103 VSELVTGFDGNVDV
+103 VSELVTGFDGNSDV

-127 GYAATQ
+127 GYTAEQ
-133 SIKDG
+133 SIKGDR
-138 KIPAPSGKKG
+138 IPAPDGKKG
-148 EYQDARINYA
+148 EYKDARINYA
-158 ILGKVVEAVS
+158 ILGKIVEAVS
-168 GKDYSEYIQNKISKP
+168 ESDYSEYIQKKIVKP
-183 LGLES
+183 LKLES

-196 GKDVVGGHDNLFGL
+196 GKDIVGGHDNIFGL
-210 PVEKKAVNND
+210 PVAKRAVSND

-249 GGKTLSYDQI
+249 GGQTLSYDQI

-272 IFETK
+272 IFGTN
-277 GTSSLGWIKTTVG
+277 GTSSLGWIKTKVG

-318 TMLFDTSDVISGND
+318 AMLFDTSDVISGND

-389 TRNKGIGV
+389 TRNKGIGIV
-397 IKTIFDLIIHI
+397 KTIVDVVVHI

-413 IYQYVPVVVENVLGE
+413 IYQFVPVIIENVLGN
-428 SLDSWFMI
+428 LLGSWFMI
-436 KKFLPECYYITMVVE
+436 KKFLPECYYITLIVD
-451 AILLIGIPIKII
+451 AILLIGVPVKVI
-463 AAIVAKKK
+463 AAIVAMKK
-471 GPFDEYE
+471 GPVDEDE
-478 EDAAD
+478 EMAEDELFENLGDDAEKSD
-483 GYIEEAAA
+483 EDKEEKT
-491 AMEDNDKASDVD
+491 EQITSDDVKQQESD
-503 TDSEKTA
+503 ETSEKSEKNEDENLDGSNDIADKDGKTITDIS
-510 AEEETE
+510 ETE
-516 SDSKSDA
+516 QGVSDDDNAEISDSKQDIS
-523 GDDEKPVAAEDSE
+523 ELENVTEEIAA
-536 KASDA
+536 
-541 DSEKTAAEEDTESD
+541 AAEEDDDIENVETKNDISETESQD
-555 KKSDAGDD
+555 EQADAL
-563 EKPVAAEDSEKA
+563 
-575 SDADIE
+575 
-581 KTAAEEDTESDSKSD
+581 KTQD
-596 ADDDGKSVTTA
+596 
-607 EPEDSGKTPRWNMD
+607 
-621 TDEAAAT
+621 
-628 VEEKAES
+628 
-635 DTEDKIKEDEKV
+635 
-647 KAPEEVVKE
+647 EVVKE
-656 FKTRKNKKTEEYE
+656 FKTRSGKNKKTEEYE

-675 AVKALENDNLEK
+675 AVKALE
-687 QYETDEELSS
+687 TDEHENSDDTNDELKD
-697 IKSESDMQTAV
+697 IKSDSQMQTAV
-708 PKLKKKYHPQ
+708 PKIKKRYSPQ
-718 KGMPVKIVI
+718 KGMPVKIVV
-727 EPDDD
+727 EPDDN

>member
-1 MQKRILA
+1 MQKKVLTF
-8 IMLAFMLSL
+8 MLAFVLSL

-46 PGGSISIVT
+46 PGGSVSIVT

-93 DSKKLALDTN
+93 DSKKLKLDTS
-103 VSELVTGFDGNVDV
+103 VSELVTGFDGNSDV

-127 GYAATQ
+127 GYTAEQ
-133 SIKDG
+133 SIKGDR
-138 KIPAPSGKKG
+138 IPAPDGKKG
-148 EYQDARINYA
+148 EYKDARINYA
-158 ILGKVVEAVS
+158 ILGKIVEAVS
-168 GKDYSEYIQNKISKP
+168 ESDYSEYIQKKIVKP
-183 LGLES
+183 LKLES

-196 GKDVVGGHDNLFGL
+196 GKDIVGGHDNIFGL
-210 PVEKKAVNND
+210 PVAKRAVSND

-249 GGKTLSYDQI
+249 GGQTLSYDQI

-272 IFETK
+272 IFGTN
-277 GTSSLGWIKTTVG
+277 GTSSLGWIKTKVG

-318 TMLFDTSDVISGND
+318 AMLFDTSDVISGND

-389 TRNKGIGV
+389 TRNKGIGIV
-397 IKTIFDLIIHI
+397 KTIVDVVVHI

-413 IYQYVPVVVENVLGE
+413 IYQFVPVIIENVLGN
-428 SLDSWFMI
+428 SLGSWFMI
-436 KKFLPECYYITMVVE
+436 KKFLPECYYITLIVD
-451 AILLIGIPIKII
+451 AILLIGVPVKVI
-463 AAIVAKKK
+463 AAIVAMKK
-471 GPFDEYE
+471 GPVDEDE
-478 EDAAD
+478 EMPEDELFENLGDDAEKSD
-483 GYIEEAAA
+483 EDKEEKT
-491 AMEDNDKASDVD
+491 EQITSDDVKQQESD
-503 TDSEKTA
+503 ETSEKSEKNGDENSDGSDDIADKTNA
-510 AEEETE
+510 DISETE
-516 SDSKSDA
+516 QGVSDDDNAEISGSKQDMS
-523 GDDEKPVAAEDSE
+523 ELENVSEEIAA
-536 KASDA
+536 
-541 DSEKTAAEEDTESD
+541 AAEEDDDIENVETKNDISETES
-555 KKSDAGDD
+555 SDEQA
-563 EKPVAAEDSEKA
+563 
-575 SDADIE
+575 DAL
-581 KTAAEEDTESDSKSD
+581 KTQD
-596 ADDDGKSVTTA
+596 
-607 EPEDSGKTPRWNMD
+607 
-621 TDEAAAT
+621 
-628 VEEKAES
+628 
-635 DTEDKIKEDEKV
+635 
-647 KAPEEVVKE
+647 EVVKE
-656 FKTRKNKKTEEYE
+656 FKTRSGKNKKTEEYE

-675 AVKALENDNLEK
+675 AVKALETGEHENSDDTND
-687 QYETDEELSS
+687 ELKD
-697 IKSESDMQTAV
+697 IKSDSQMKTAV
-708 PKLKKKYHPQ
+708 PKIKKRYSPQ
-718 KGMPVKIVI
+718 KGMPVKIVV
-727 EPDDD
+727 EPDDN

>member
-1 MQKRILA
+1 MQKKVLTF
-8 IMLAFMLSL
+8 MLAFVLSL

-46 PGGSISIVT
+46 PGGSVSIVT

-93 DSKKLALDTN
+93 DSKKLKLDTS
-103 VSELVTGFDGNVDV
+103 VSELVTGFDGNNDV

-127 GYAATQ
+127 GYTAEQ
-133 SIKDG
+133 SIKGDR
-138 KIPAPSGKKG
+138 IPAPDGKKG
-148 EYQDARINYA
+148 EYKDARINYA
-158 ILGKVVEAVS
+158 ILGKIVEAVS
-168 GKDYSEYIQNKISKP
+168 ESDYSEYIQKKIVKP
-183 LGLES
+183 LKLES

-196 GKDVVGGHDNLFGL
+196 GKDIVGGHDNIFGL
-210 PVEKKAVNND
+210 PVAKRAVSND

-249 GGKTLSYDQI
+249 GGQTLSYDQI

-272 IFETK
+272 IFGTN
-277 GTSSLGWIKTTVG
+277 GTSSLGWIKTKVG

-318 TMLFDTSDVISGND
+318 AMLFDTSDVISGND

-389 TRNKGIGV
+389 TKNKGIGIV
-397 IKTIFDLIIHI
+397 KTIVDVVVHI

-413 IYQYVPVVVENVLGE
+413 IYQYVPVVVENILGE
-428 SLDSWFMI
+428 SLNSWFMI
-436 KKFLPECYYITMVVE
+436 KKFLPECYYITLVVE
-451 AILLIGIPIKII
+451 AILIIGIPIKII
-463 AAIVAKKK
+463 AAIAAKKK
-471 GPFDEYE
+471 GPFDEDE
-478 EDAAD
+478 EAAD
-483 GYIEEAAA
+483 GYIEEAA
-491 AMEDNDKASDVD
+491 MEEN
-503 TDSEKTA
+503 SETKYDAGENKT
-510 AEEETE
+510 AEEEKDTE
-516 SDSKSDA
+516 NDSKSDA
-523 GDDEKPVAAEDSE
+523 GDDEETVAAEDND
-536 KASDA
+536 KASDM
-541 DSEKTAAEEDTESD
+541 DLEKKAAEEDAES
-555 KKSDAGDD
+555 
-563 EKPVAAEDSEKA
+563 EN
-575 SDADIE
+575 
-581 KTAAEEDTESDSKSD
+581 KSD
-596 ADDDGKSVTTA
+596 ADGTGKPVVTA
-607 EPEDSGKTPRWNMD
+607 KSGDNDKIPKWNMRAEEKKTAHD
-621 TDEAAAT
+621 DEELMDEAAAT
-628 VEEKAES
+628 VEKTVQNDA
-635 DTEDKIKEDEKV
+635 EDKKKDKISSDLNSDELIQEESHISDMAEEKKESETV
-647 KAPEEVVKE
+647 KTPEEVVKE
-656 FKTRKNKKTEEYE
+656 FKTRKDKKTEEYE

-697 IKSESDMQTAV
+697 IKSDSDMQTAV

-732 LDN
+732 LGN

>member
-1 MQKRILA
+1 MQKKVLTF
-8 IMLAFMLSL
+8 MLAFVLSL

-46 PGGSISIVT
+46 PGGSVSIVT

-93 DSKKLALDTN
+93 DSKKLKLDTS
-103 VSELVTGFDGNVDV
+103 VSELVTGFDGNSDV

-127 GYAATQ
+127 GYTAEQ
-133 SIKDG
+133 SIKGDR
-138 KIPAPSGKKG
+138 IPAPDGKKG
-148 EYQDARINYA
+148 EYKDARINYA
-158 ILGKVVEAVS
+158 ILGKIVEAVS
-168 GKDYSEYIQNKISKP
+168 ESDYSEYIQKKIVKP
-183 LGLES
+183 LKLES

-196 GKDVVGGHDNLFGL
+196 GKDIVGGHDNIFGL
-210 PVEKKAVNND
+210 PVAKRAVSND

-249 GGKTLSYDQI
+249 GGQTLSYDQI

-272 IFETK
+272 IFGTN
-277 GTSSLGWIKTTVG
+277 GTSSLGWIKTKVG

-318 TMLFDTSDVISGND
+318 AMLFDTSDVISGND

-389 TRNKGIGV
+389 TRNKGIGIV
-397 IKTIFDLIIHI
+397 KTIVDVVVHI

-413 IYQYVPVVVENVLGE
+413 IYQFVPVIIENVLGN
-428 SLDSWFMI
+428 SLGSWFMI
-436 KKFLPECYYITMVVE
+436 KKFLPECYYITLIVD
-451 AILLIGIPIKII
+451 AILLIGVPVKVI
-463 AAIVAKKK
+463 AAIVAMKK
-471 GPFDEYE
+471 GPVDEDEEMPEDELFENLGDDAEKSDEDKEEKTEQITADDVKQQESDETSEKSEKNGDENSDGSDDIADKTNADISETEQGVSDDDNAEISGSKQDMSELENVSEEIAATAE
-478 EDAAD
+478 EDD
-483 GYIEEAAA
+483 DIEDVETK
-491 AMEDNDKASDVD
+491 NDIS
-503 TDSEKTA
+503 
-510 AEEETE
+510 ETE
-516 SDSKSDA
+516 SSDEQA
-523 GDDEKPVAAEDSE
+523 
-536 KASDA
+536 DA
-541 DSEKTAAEEDTESD
+541 LKTQD
-555 KKSDAGDD
+555 
-563 EKPVAAEDSEKA
+563 
-575 SDADIE
+575 
-581 KTAAEEDTESDSKSD
+581 
-596 ADDDGKSVTTA
+596 
-607 EPEDSGKTPRWNMD
+607 
-621 TDEAAAT
+621 
-628 VEEKAES
+628 
-635 DTEDKIKEDEKV
+635 
-647 KAPEEVVKE
+647 EVVKE
-656 FKTRKNKKTEEYE
+656 FKTRSGKNKKTEEYE

-675 AVKALENDNLEK
+675 AVKALE
-687 QYETDEELSS
+687 TDEHENSDDTNDELKD
-697 IKSESDMQTAV
+697 IKSDSQMKTAV
-708 PKLKKKYHPQ
+708 PKIKKRYSPK
-718 KGMPVKIVI
+718 KGMPVKIVV
-727 EPDDD
+727 EPDDN

>member
-1 MQKRILA
+1 MQKKVLTF
-8 IMLAFMLSL
+8 MLAFVLSL

-46 PGGSISIVT
+46 PGGSVSIVT

-93 DSKKLALDTN
+93 DSKKLKLDTS
-103 VSELVTGFDGNVDV
+103 VSELVTGFDGNSDV

-127 GYAATQ
+127 GYTAEQ
-133 SIKDG
+133 SIKGDR
-138 KIPAPSGKKG
+138 IPAPDGKKG
-148 EYQDARINYA
+148 EYKDARINYA
-158 ILGKVVEAVS
+158 ILGKIVEAVS
-168 GKDYSEYIQNKISKP
+168 ESDYSEYIQKKIVKP
-183 LGLES
+183 LKLES

-196 GKDVVGGHDNLFGL
+196 GKDIVGGHDNIFGL
-210 PVEKKAVNND
+210 PVAKRAVSND

-249 GGKTLSYDQI
+249 GGQTLSYDQI

-272 IFETK
+272 IFGTN
-277 GTSSLGWIKTTVG
+277 GTSSLGWIKTKVG

-318 TMLFDTSDVISGND
+318 AMLFDTSDVISGND

-389 TRNKGIGV
+389 TRNKGIGIV
-397 IKTIFDLIIHI
+397 KTIVDVVVHI

-413 IYQYVPVVVENVLGE
+413 IYQFVPVIIENVLGN
-428 SLDSWFMI
+428 SLGSWFMI
-436 KKFLPECYYITMVVE
+436 KKFLPECYYITLIVD
-451 AILLIGIPIKII
+451 AILLIGVPVKVI
-463 AAIVAKKK
+463 AAIVAMKK
-471 GPFDEYE
+471 GPVDEDEEMPEDELFENLGDDAEKSDEDKEEKTEQITSDDVKQQESDETSEKSEKNGDENSDGSDDIADKTNADISETEQGVSDDDNAEISGSKQDMSELENVSEEIAATAE
-478 EDAAD
+478 EDD
-483 GYIEEAAA
+483 DIENVETK
-491 AMEDNDKASDVD
+491 NDIS
-503 TDSEKTA
+503 
-510 AEEETE
+510 ETE
-516 SDSKSDA
+516 SSDEQA
-523 GDDEKPVAAEDSE
+523 
-536 KASDA
+536 DA
-541 DSEKTAAEEDTESD
+541 LKTQD
-555 KKSDAGDD
+555 
-563 EKPVAAEDSEKA
+563 
-575 SDADIE
+575 
-581 KTAAEEDTESDSKSD
+581 
-596 ADDDGKSVTTA
+596 
-607 EPEDSGKTPRWNMD
+607 
-621 TDEAAAT
+621 
-628 VEEKAES
+628 
-635 DTEDKIKEDEKV
+635 
-647 KAPEEVVKE
+647 EVVKE
-656 FKTRKNKKTEEYE
+656 FKTRSGKNKKTEEYE

-675 AVKALENDNLEK
+675 AVKALETGEHENSGRY
-687 QYETDEELSS
+687 Q
-697 IKSESDMQTAV
+697 
-708 PKLKKKYHPQ
+708 
-718 KGMPVKIVI
+718 
-727 EPDDD
+727 
-732 LDN
+732 

>member
-1 MQKRILA
+1 MQKKVLTF
-8 IMLAFMLSL
+8 MLAFVLSL

-46 PGGSISIVT
+46 PGGSVSIVT

-93 DSKKLALDTN
+93 DSKKLKLDTS
-103 VSELVTGFDGNVDV
+103 VSELVTGFDGNSDV

-127 GYAATQ
+127 GYTAEQ
-133 SIKDG
+133 SIKGDR
-138 KIPAPSGKKG
+138 IPAPDGKKG
-148 EYQDARINYA
+148 EYKDARINYA
-158 ILGKVVEAVS
+158 ILGKIVEAVS
-168 GKDYSEYIQNKISKP
+168 ESDYSEYIQKKIVKP
-183 LGLES
+183 LKLES

-196 GKDVVGGHDNLFGL
+196 GKDIVGGHDNIFGL
-210 PVEKKAVNND
+210 PVAKRAVSND

-249 GGKTLSYDQI
+249 GGQTLSYDQI

-272 IFETK
+272 IFGTN
-277 GTSSLGWIKTTVG
+277 GTSSLGWIKTKVG

-318 TMLFDTSDVISGND
+318 AMLFDTSDVISGND
-332 VISELMSNVV
+332 VISELMSNGV

-389 TRNKGIGV
+389 TRNKGIGIV
-397 IKTIFDLIIHI
+397 KTIVDVVVHI

-413 IYQYVPVVVENVLGE
+413 IYQFVPVIIENVLGN
-428 SLDSWFMI
+428 SLGSWFMI
-436 KKFLPECYYITMVVE
+436 KKFLPECYYITLIVD
-451 AILLIGIPIKII
+451 AILLIGVPVKVI
-463 AAIVAKKK
+463 AAIVAMKK
-471 GPFDEYE
+471 GPVDEDE
-478 EDAAD
+478 EMAEDELFENLGDDAEKSD
-483 GYIEEAAA
+483 EDKEEKT
-491 AMEDNDKASDVD
+491 EQITSDDVKQQESD
-503 TDSEKTA
+503 ETSEKSEKNEDENLDGSNDIADKDGKTITDIS
-510 AEEETE
+510 ETE
-516 SDSKSDA
+516 QGVSDDDNAEISDSKQDIS
-523 GDDEKPVAAEDSE
+523 ELENVTEEIAA
-536 KASDA
+536 
-541 DSEKTAAEEDTESD
+541 AAEEDDDIENVETKNDISETESQD
-555 KKSDAGDD
+555 EQADAL
-563 EKPVAAEDSEKA
+563 
-575 SDADIE
+575 
-581 KTAAEEDTESDSKSD
+581 KTQD
-596 ADDDGKSVTTA
+596 
-607 EPEDSGKTPRWNMD
+607 
-621 TDEAAAT
+621 
-628 VEEKAES
+628 
-635 DTEDKIKEDEKV
+635 
-647 KAPEEVVKE
+647 EVVKE
-656 FKTRKNKKTEEYE
+656 FKTRSGKNKKTEEYE

-675 AVKALENDNLEK
+675 AVKALE
-687 QYETDEELSS
+687 TDEHENSDDTNDELKD
-697 IKSESDMQTAV
+697 IKSDSQMQTAV
-708 PKLKKKYHPQ
+708 PKIKKRYSPQ
-718 KGMPVKIVI
+718 KGMPVKIVV
-727 EPDDD
+727 EPDDN

>member
-1 MQKRILA
+1 MQKKVLTF
-8 IMLAFMLSL
+8 MLAFVLSL

-46 PGGSISIVT
+46 PGGSVSIVT

-93 DSKKLALDTN
+93 DSKKLKLDTS
-103 VSELVTGFDGNVDV
+103 VSELVTGFDGNSDV

-127 GYAATQ
+127 GYTAEQ
-133 SIKDG
+133 SIKGDR
-138 KIPAPSGKKG
+138 IPAPDGKKG
-148 EYQDARINYA
+148 EYKDARINYA
-158 ILGKVVEAVS
+158 ILGKIVEAVS
-168 GKDYSEYIQNKISKP
+168 ESDYSEYIQKKIVKP
-183 LGLES
+183 LKLES

-196 GKDVVGGHDNLFGL
+196 GKDIVGGHDNIFGL
-210 PVEKKAVNND
+210 PVAKRAVSND

-249 GGKTLSYDQI
+249 GGQTLSYNQI

-272 IFETK
+272 IFRTN
-277 GTSSLGWIKTTVG
+277 GTSSLGWIKTKVG

-318 TMLFDTSDVISGND
+318 AMLFDTSDVISGND

-389 TRNKGIGV
+389 TRNKGIGIV
-397 IKTIFDLIIHI
+397 KTVVDVVVHI

-413 IYQYVPVVVENVLGE
+413 IYQFVPVIIENVLGN
-428 SLDSWFMI
+428 SLGSWFMI
-436 KKFLPECYYITMVVE
+436 KKFLPECYYITLIVD
-451 AILLIGIPIKII
+451 AILLIGVPVKVI
-463 AAIVAKKK
+463 AAIVAMKK
-471 GPFDEYE
+471 GPVDEDEEMPEDELFENLGDDAEKSDEDKEEKTEQITVDDVKQQESDETSEKSEKNGDENSDGSDDIADKTNADISETEQGVSDDDNAEISGSKQDMSELENVSEEIAATAE
-478 EDAAD
+478 EDD
-483 GYIEEAAA
+483 DIENVETK
-491 AMEDNDKASDVD
+491 NDIS
-503 TDSEKTA
+503 
-510 AEEETE
+510 ETE
-516 SDSKSDA
+516 SSDEQA
-523 GDDEKPVAAEDSE
+523 
-536 KASDA
+536 DA
-541 DSEKTAAEEDTESD
+541 LKTQD
-555 KKSDAGDD
+555 
-563 EKPVAAEDSEKA
+563 
-575 SDADIE
+575 
-581 KTAAEEDTESDSKSD
+581 
-596 ADDDGKSVTTA
+596 
-607 EPEDSGKTPRWNMD
+607 
-621 TDEAAAT
+621 
-628 VEEKAES
+628 
-635 DTEDKIKEDEKV
+635 
-647 KAPEEVVKE
+647 EVVKE
-656 FKTRKNKKTEEYE
+656 FKTRSGKNKKTEEYE

-675 AVKALENDNLEK
+675 AVKALETGEHENSDDTND
-687 QYETDEELSS
+687 ELKD
-697 IKSESDMQTAV
+697 IKSDSQMKTAV
-708 PKLKKKYHPQ
+708 PKIKKRYSPQ
-718 KGMPVKIVI
+718 KGMPVKIVV
-727 EPDDD
+727 EPDDN

>member
-1 MQKRILA
+1 MQKKVLTF
-8 IMLAFMLSL
+8 MLAFVLSL
-17 SFVTTASAMGYHESD
+17 SFVTTASAMGCHESD

-46 PGGSISIVT
+46 PGGSVSIVT

-93 DSKKLALDTN
+93 DSKKLKLDTS
-103 VSELVTGFDGNVDV
+103 VSELVTGFDGNSDV

-127 GYAATQ
+127 GYTAEQ
-133 SIKDG
+133 SIKGDR
-138 KIPAPSGKKG
+138 IPAPDGKKG
-148 EYQDARINYA
+148 EYKDARINYA
-158 ILGKVVEAVS
+158 ILGKIVEAVS
-168 GKDYSEYIQNKISKP
+168 ESDYSEYIQKKIVKP
-183 LGLES
+183 LKLES

-196 GKDVVGGHDNLFGL
+196 GKDIVGGHDNIFGL
-210 PVEKKAVNND
+210 PVAKRAVSND

-233 SDAKDMGNV
+233 SNAKDMGNV

-249 GGKTLSYDQI
+249 GGQTLSYNQI

-272 IFETK
+272 IFGTN
-277 GTSSLGWIKTTVG
+277 GTSSLGWIKTKVG

-303 YISAAFLVPGQDVGI
+303 DPLTELLDNVFVPGQDVGI
-318 TMLFDTSDVISGND
+318 AMLFDTSDVISGND

-389 TRNKGIGV
+389 TRNKGIGIV
-397 IKTIFDLIIHI
+397 KTIVDVVVHI

-413 IYQYVPVVVENVLGE
+413 IYQFVPVIIENVLGN
-428 SLDSWFMI
+428 SLGSWFMI
-436 KKFLPECYYITMVVE
+436 KKFLPECYYITLIVDV
-451 AILLIGIPIKII
+451 ILLIGVPVKVI
-463 AAIVAKKK
+463 AAIIAMKK
-471 GPFDEYE
+471 GPVDEDE
-478 EDAAD
+478 EMAEDELFENLGDDAEKSD
-483 GYIEEAAA
+483 
-491 AMEDNDKASDVD
+491 EDK
-503 TDSEKTA
+503 
-510 AEEETE
+510 EEETE
-516 SDSKSDA
+516 QITSDDVKQQESDETSEKSEKNEDENLDGSNDIADKDGKTITDISETEQGVSDDDNAEISDSKQDMS
-523 GDDEKPVAAEDSE
+523 ELENVTEEIAA
-536 KASDA
+536 
-541 DSEKTAAEEDTESD
+541 AAEEDDDIENVETKNDISETESQD
-555 KKSDAGDD
+555 EQADAL
-563 EKPVAAEDSEKA
+563 
-575 SDADIE
+575 
-581 KTAAEEDTESDSKSD
+581 KTQD
-596 ADDDGKSVTTA
+596 
-607 EPEDSGKTPRWNMD
+607 
-621 TDEAAAT
+621 
-628 VEEKAES
+628 
-635 DTEDKIKEDEKV
+635 
-647 KAPEEVVKE
+647 EVVKE
-656 FKTRKNKKTEEYE
+656 FKTRSGKNKKTEEYE

-675 AVKALENDNLEK
+675 AVKALE
-687 QYETDEELSS
+687 TDEHENSDDTNDELKD
-697 IKSESDMQTAV
+697 IKSDSQMQTAV
-708 PKLKKKYHPQ
+708 PKIKKRYNPQ
-718 KGMPVKIVI
+718 KGMPVKIVV

>member
-1 MQKRILA
+1 MQKKVLTF
-8 IMLAFMLSL
+8 MLAFVLSL

-46 PGGSISIVT
+46 PGGSVSIVT

-93 DSKKLALDTN
+93 DSKKLKLDTS
-103 VSELVTGFDGNVDV
+103 VSELVTGFDGNSDV
-117 TVEELLRQTS
+117 TIEELLRQTS
-127 GYAATQ
+127 GYTAEQ
-133 SIKDG
+133 SIKGDR
-138 KIPAPSGKKG
+138 IPAPDGKKG
-148 EYQDARINYA
+148 EYKDARINYA
-158 ILGKVVEAVS
+158 ILGKIVEAVS
-168 GKDYSEYIQNKISKP
+168 ESDYSEYIQKKIVKP
-183 LGLES
+183 LKLES

-196 GKDVVGGHDNLFGL
+196 GKDIVGGHDNIFGL
-210 PVEKKAVNND
+210 PVAKRAVSND

-249 GGKTLSYDQI
+249 GGQTLSYDQI

-272 IFETK
+272 IFGTN
-277 GTSSLGWIKTTVG
+277 GTSSLGWIKTKVG

-318 TMLFDTSDVISGND
+318 AMLFDTSDVISGND

-389 TRNKGIGV
+389 TRNKGIGIV
-397 IKTIFDLIIHI
+397 KTIVDVVVHI

-413 IYQYVPVVVENVLGE
+413 IYQFVPVIIENVLGN
-428 SLDSWFMI
+428 SLGSWFMI
-436 KKFLPECYYITMVVE
+436 KKFLPECYYITLIVD
-451 AILLIGIPIKII
+451 AILLIGVPVKVI
-463 AAIVAKKK
+463 AAIVAMKK
-471 GPFDEYE
+471 GPVDEDE
-478 EDAAD
+478 EMAEDELFENLGDDAEKSD
-483 GYIEEAAA
+483 EDKEEKT
-491 AMEDNDKASDVD
+491 EQITSDDVKQQESD
-503 TDSEKTA
+503 ETSEKSEKNEDENLDGSNDIADKDGKTITDIS
-510 AEEETE
+510 ETE
-516 SDSKSDA
+516 QGVSDDDNAEISDSKQDIS
-523 GDDEKPVAAEDSE
+523 ELENVTEEIAA
-536 KASDA
+536 
-541 DSEKTAAEEDTESD
+541 AAEEDDDIENVETKNDISETESQD
-555 KKSDAGDD
+555 EQADAL
-563 EKPVAAEDSEKA
+563 
-575 SDADIE
+575 
-581 KTAAEEDTESDSKSD
+581 KTQD
-596 ADDDGKSVTTA
+596 
-607 EPEDSGKTPRWNMD
+607 
-621 TDEAAAT
+621 
-628 VEEKAES
+628 
-635 DTEDKIKEDEKV
+635 
-647 KAPEEVVKE
+647 EVVKE
-656 FKTRKNKKTEEYE
+656 FKTRSGKNKKTEEYE

-675 AVKALENDNLEK
+675 AVKALE
-687 QYETDEELSS
+687 TDEHENSDDTNDELKD
-697 IKSESDMQTAV
+697 IKSDSQMQTAV
-708 PKLKKKYHPQ
+708 PKIKKRYSPQ
-718 KGMPVKIVI
+718 KGMPVKIVV
-727 EPDDD
+727 EPDDN

>member
-1 MQKRILA
+1 MQKKVLTF
-8 IMLAFMLSL
+8 MLAFVLSL

-46 PGGSISIVT
+46 PGGSVSIVT

-93 DSKKLALDTN
+93 DSKKLKLDTS
-103 VSELVTGFDGNVDV
+103 VSELVTGFDGNSDV

-127 GYAATQ
+127 GYTAEQ
-133 SIKDG
+133 SIKGDR
-138 KIPAPSGKKG
+138 IPAPDGKKG
-148 EYQDARINYA
+148 EYKDARINYA
-158 ILGKVVEAVS
+158 ILGKIVEAVS
-168 GKDYSEYIQNKISKP
+168 ESDYSEYIQKKIVKP
-183 LGLES
+183 LKLES

-196 GKDVVGGHDNLFGL
+196 GKDIVGGHDNIFGL
-210 PVEKKAVNND
+210 PVAKRAVSND

-249 GGKTLSYDQI
+249 GGQTLSYDQI

-272 IFETK
+272 IFGTN
-277 GTSSLGWIKTTVG
+277 GTSSLGWIKTKVG

-318 TMLFDTSDVISGND
+318 AMLFDTSDVISGND

-389 TRNKGIGV
+389 TRNKGIGIV
-397 IKTIFDLIIHI
+397 KTIVDVVVHI

-413 IYQYVPVVVENVLGE
+413 IYQFVPVIIENVLGN
-428 SLDSWFMI
+428 SLGSWFMI
-436 KKFLPECYYITMVVE
+436 KKFLPECYYITLIVD
-451 AILLIGIPIKII
+451 AILLIGVPVKVI
-463 AAIVAKKK
+463 AAIVAMKK
-471 GPFDEYE
+471 GPVDEDE
-478 EDAAD
+478 EMAEDELFENLGDDAEKSD
-483 GYIEEAAA
+483 EDKEEKT
-491 AMEDNDKASDVD
+491 EQITSDDVKQQESD
-503 TDSEKTA
+503 ETSEK
-510 AEEETE
+510 
-516 SDSKSDA
+516 
-523 GDDEKPVAAEDSE
+523 SE
-536 KASDA
+536 KNEDENLDGSNDIA
-541 DSEKTAAEEDTESD
+541 DK
-555 KKSDAGDD
+555 
-563 EKPVAAEDSEKA
+563 
-575 SDADIE
+575 
-581 KTAAEEDTESDSKSD
+581 
-596 ADDDGKSVTTA
+596 DGKTI
-607 EPEDSGKTPRWNMD
+607 
-621 TDEAAAT
+621 TD
-628 VEEKAES
+628 
-635 DTEDKIKEDEKV
+635 I
-647 KAPEEVVKE
+647 
-656 FKTRKNKKTEEYE
+656 
-669 SSFERE
+669 
-675 AVKALENDNLEK
+675 
-687 QYETDEELSS
+687 
-697 IKSESDMQTAV
+697 
-708 PKLKKKYHPQ
+708 
-718 KGMPVKIVI
+718 
-727 EPDDD
+727 
-732 LDN
+732 

>member
-1 MQKRILA
+1 MQKKVLTF
-8 IMLAFMLSL
+8 MLAFVLSL

-46 PGGSISIVT
+46 PGGSVSIVT

-93 DSKKLALDTN
+93 DSKKLKLDTS
-103 VSELVTGFDGNVDV
+103 VSELVTGFDGNSDV

-127 GYAATQ
+127 GYTAEQ
-133 SIKDG
+133 SIKGDR
-138 KIPAPSGKKG
+138 IPAPDGKKG
-148 EYQDARINYA
+148 EYKDARINYA
-158 ILGKVVEAVS
+158 ILGKIVEAVS
-168 GKDYSEYIQNKISKP
+168 ESDYSEYIQKKIVKP
-183 LGLES
+183 LKLES

-196 GKDVVGGHDNLFGL
+196 GKDIVGGHDNIFGL
-210 PVEKKAVNND
+210 PVAKRAVSND

-249 GGKTLSYDQI
+249 GGQTLSYNQI

-272 IFETK
+272 IFGTN
-277 GTSSLGWIKTTVG
+277 GTSSLGWIKTKVG

-318 TMLFDTSDVISGND
+318 AMLFDTSDVISGND

-389 TRNKGIGV
+389 TRNKGIGIV
-397 IKTIFDLIIHI
+397 KTIVDVVVHI

-413 IYQYVPVVVENVLGE
+413 IYQFVPVIIENVLGN
-428 SLDSWFMI
+428 SLGSWFMI
-436 KKFLPECYYITMVVE
+436 KKFLPECYYITLIVD
-451 AILLIGIPIKII
+451 AILLIGVPVKVI
-463 AAIVAKKK
+463 AAIVAMKK
-471 GPFDEYE
+471 GPVDEDEEMPE
-478 EDAAD
+478 EDD
-483 GYIEEAAA
+483 DIENVETK
-491 AMEDNDKASDVD
+491 NDIS
-503 TDSEKTA
+503 
-510 AEEETE
+510 ETE
-516 SDSKSDA
+516 SPDEQADA
-523 GDDEKPVAAEDSE
+523 L
-536 KASDA
+536 
-541 DSEKTAAEEDTESD
+541 KTQD
-555 KKSDAGDD
+555 
-563 EKPVAAEDSEKA
+563 
-575 SDADIE
+575 
-581 KTAAEEDTESDSKSD
+581 
-596 ADDDGKSVTTA
+596 
-607 EPEDSGKTPRWNMD
+607 
-621 TDEAAAT
+621 
-628 VEEKAES
+628 
-635 DTEDKIKEDEKV
+635 
-647 KAPEEVVKE
+647 EVVKE
-656 FKTRKNKKTEEYE
+656 FKTRSGKNKKTEEYE

-675 AVKALENDNLEK
+675 AVKALE
-687 QYETDEELSS
+687 TDEHENSDDTNDELKD
-697 IKSESDMQTAV
+697 IKSDSQMQTAV
-708 PKLKKKYHPQ
+708 PKIKKRYNPQ
-718 KGMPVKIVI
+718 KGMPVKIVV

>member
-1 MQKRILA
+1 MQKKVLTF
-8 IMLAFMLSL
+8 MLAFVLSL

-46 PGGSISIVT
+46 PGGSVSIVT

-93 DSKKLALDTN
+93 DSKKLKLDTS
-103 VSELVTGFDGNVDV
+103 VSELVTGFDGNSDV

-127 GYAATQ
+127 GYTAEQ
-133 SIKDG
+133 SIKGDR
-138 KIPAPSGKKG
+138 IPAPDGKKG
-148 EYQDARINYA
+148 EYKDARINYA
-158 ILGKVVEAVS
+158 ILGKIVEAVS
-168 GKDYSEYIQNKISKP
+168 ESDYSEYIQKKIVKP
-183 LGLES
+183 LKLES

-196 GKDVVGGHDNLFGL
+196 GKDIVGGHDNIFGL
-210 PVEKKAVNND
+210 PVAKRAVSND

-249 GGKTLSYDQI
+249 GGQTLSYDQI

-272 IFETK
+272 IFGTN
-277 GTSSLGWIKTTVG
+277 GTSSLGWIKTKVG

-318 TMLFDTSDVISGND
+318 AMLFDTSDVISGND

-389 TRNKGIGV
+389 TRNKGIGIV
-397 IKTIFDLIIHI
+397 KTIVDVVVHI

-413 IYQYVPVVVENVLGE
+413 IYQFVPVIIENVLGN
-428 SLDSWFMI
+428 SLGSWFMI
-436 KKFLPECYYITMVVE
+436 KKFLPECYYITLIVD
-451 AILLIGIPIKII
+451 AILLIGVPVKII
-463 AAIVAKKK
+463 AAIVAMKK
-471 GPFDEYE
+471 GPVDEDE
-478 EDAAD
+478 EMPEDELFENLGDDAEKSD
-483 GYIEEAAA
+483 EDKEEKT
-491 AMEDNDKASDVD
+491 EQITSDDVKQQESD
-503 TDSEKTA
+503 ETSEKSEKNGDENSDGSDDIADKTNA
-510 AEEETE
+510 DISETE
-516 SDSKSDA
+516 QGVSDDDNAEISGSKQDMS
-523 GDDEKPVAAEDSE
+523 ELENVSEEIAA
-536 KASDA
+536 
-541 DSEKTAAEEDTESD
+541 AAEEDDDIENVETKNDISETES
-555 KKSDAGDD
+555 SDEQA
-563 EKPVAAEDSEKA
+563 
-575 SDADIE
+575 DAL
-581 KTAAEEDTESDSKSD
+581 KTQD
-596 ADDDGKSVTTA
+596 
-607 EPEDSGKTPRWNMD
+607 
-621 TDEAAAT
+621 
-628 VEEKAES
+628 
-635 DTEDKIKEDEKV
+635 
-647 KAPEEVVKE
+647 EVVKE
-656 FKTRKNKKTEEYE
+656 FKTRSGKNKKTEEYE

-675 AVKALENDNLEK
+675 AVKALETGEHENSDDTND
-687 QYETDEELSS
+687 ELKD
-697 IKSESDMQTAV
+697 IKSDSQMKTAV
-708 PKLKKKYHPQ
+708 PKIKKRYSPQ
-718 KGMPVKIVI
+718 KGMPVKIVV
-727 EPDDD
+727 EPDDN

>member
-1 MQKRILA
+1 MQKKVLTF
-8 IMLAFMLSL
+8 MLAFVLSL

-46 PGGSISIVT
+46 PGGSVSIVT

-93 DSKKLALDTN
+93 DSKKLKLDTS
-103 VSELVTGFDGNVDV
+103 VSELVTGFDGNSDV

-127 GYAATQ
+127 GYTAEQ
-133 SIKDG
+133 SIKGDR
-138 KIPAPSGKKG
+138 IPAPDGKKG
-148 EYQDARINYA
+148 EYKDARINYA
-158 ILGKVVEAVS
+158 ILGKIVEAVS
-168 GKDYSEYIQNKISKP
+168 ESDYSEYIQKKIVKP
-183 LGLES
+183 LKLES

-196 GKDVVGGHDNLFGL
+196 GKDIVGGHDNIFGL
-210 PVEKKAVNND
+210 PVAKRAVSND

-233 SDAKDMGNV
+233 SNAKDMGNV

-249 GGKTLSYDQI
+249 GGQTLSYNQI

-272 IFETK
+272 IFGTN
-277 GTSSLGWIKTTVG
+277 GTSSLGWIKTKVG

-318 TMLFDTSDVISGND
+318 AMLFDTSDVISGND

-389 TRNKGIGV
+389 TRNKGIGIV
-397 IKTIFDLIIHI
+397 KTIVDVVVHI

-413 IYQYVPVVVENVLGE
+413 IYQFVPVIIENVLGN
-428 SLDSWFMI
+428 SLGSWFMI
-436 KKFLPECYYITMVVE
+436 KKFLPECYYITLIVD
-451 AILLIGIPIKII
+451 AILLIGVPVKVI
-463 AAIVAKKK
+463 AAIVAMKK
-471 GPFDEYE
+471 GPVDEDE
-478 EDAAD
+478 EMAEDELFENLGDDAEKSD
-483 GYIEEAAA
+483 
-491 AMEDNDKASDVD
+491 EDK
-503 TDSEKTA
+503 
-510 AEEETE
+510 EEETE
-516 SDSKSDA
+516 QITSDDVKQQESDETSEKSEKNEDENLDGSNDIADKDGKTITDISETEQGVSDDDNAEISDSKQDIS
-523 GDDEKPVAAEDSE
+523 ELENVTEEIAA
-536 KASDA
+536 
-541 DSEKTAAEEDTESD
+541 AAEEDDDIENVETKNDISETESQD
-555 KKSDAGDD
+555 EQADAL
-563 EKPVAAEDSEKA
+563 
-575 SDADIE
+575 
-581 KTAAEEDTESDSKSD
+581 KTQD
-596 ADDDGKSVTTA
+596 
-607 EPEDSGKTPRWNMD
+607 
-621 TDEAAAT
+621 
-628 VEEKAES
+628 
-635 DTEDKIKEDEKV
+635 
-647 KAPEEVVKE
+647 EVVKE
-656 FKTRKNKKTEEYE
+656 FKTRSGKNKKTEEYE

-675 AVKALENDNLEK
+675 AVKALE
-687 QYETDEELSS
+687 TDEHENSDDTNDELKD
-697 IKSESDMQTAV
+697 IKSDSQMQTAV
-708 PKLKKKYHPQ
+708 PKIKKRYNPQ
-718 KGMPVKIVI
+718 KGMPVKIVV

>member
-1 MQKRILA
+1 MQKKVLTF
-8 IMLAFMLSL
+8 MLAFVLSL

-46 PGGSISIVT
+46 PGGSVSIVT

-93 DSKKLALDTN
+93 DSKKLKLDTS
-103 VSELVTGFDGNVDV
+103 VSELVTGFDGNSDV

-127 GYAATQ
+127 GYTAEQ
-133 SIKDG
+133 SIKGDR
-138 KIPAPSGKKG
+138 IPAPDGKKG
-148 EYQDARINYA
+148 EYKDARINYA
-158 ILGKVVEAVS
+158 ILGKIVEAVS
-168 GKDYSEYIQNKISKP
+168 ESDYSEYIQKKIVKP
-183 LGLES
+183 LKLES
-188 TYTTDEMS
+188 TYTTNEMS
-196 GKDVVGGHDNLFGL
+196 GKDIVGGHDNIFGL
-210 PVEKKAVNND
+210 PVAKRAVSND

-249 GGKTLSYDQI
+249 GGQTLSYDQI

-272 IFETK
+272 IFGTN
-277 GTSSLGWIKTTVG
+277 GTSSLGWIKTKVG

-318 TMLFDTSDVISGND
+318 AMLFDTSDVISGND

-389 TRNKGIGV
+389 TRNKGIGIV
-397 IKTIFDLIIHI
+397 KTIVDVVVHI

-413 IYQYVPVVVENVLGE
+413 IYQFVPVIIENVLGN
-428 SLDSWFMI
+428 SLGSWFMI
-436 KKFLPECYYITMVVE
+436 KKFLPECYYITLIVD
-451 AILLIGIPIKII
+451 AILLIGVPVKVI
-463 AAIVAKKK
+463 AAIVAMKK
-471 GPFDEYE
+471 GPVDEDE
-478 EDAAD
+478 EMAEDELFENLGDDAEKSD
-483 GYIEEAAA
+483 EDKEEKT
-491 AMEDNDKASDVD
+491 EQITSDDVKQQESD
-503 TDSEKTA
+503 ETSEKSEKNEDENLDGSNDIADKDGKTITDIS
-510 AEEETE
+510 ETE
-516 SDSKSDA
+516 QGVSDDDNAEISDSKQDIS
-523 GDDEKPVAAEDSE
+523 ELENVTEEIAA
-536 KASDA
+536 
-541 DSEKTAAEEDTESD
+541 AAEEDDDIENVETKNDISETESQD
-555 KKSDAGDD
+555 EQADAL
-563 EKPVAAEDSEKA
+563 
-575 SDADIE
+575 
-581 KTAAEEDTESDSKSD
+581 KTQD
-596 ADDDGKSVTTA
+596 
-607 EPEDSGKTPRWNMD
+607 
-621 TDEAAAT
+621 
-628 VEEKAES
+628 
-635 DTEDKIKEDEKV
+635 
-647 KAPEEVVKE
+647 EVVKE
-656 FKTRKNKKTEEYE
+656 FKTRSGKNKKTEEYE

-675 AVKALENDNLEK
+675 AVKALE
-687 QYETDEELSS
+687 TDEHENSDDTNDELKD
-697 IKSESDMQTAV
+697 IKSDSQMQTAV
-708 PKLKKKYHPQ
+708 PKIKKRYSPQ
-718 KGMPVKIVI
+718 KGMPVKIVV
-727 EPDDD
+727 EPDDN

>member
-1 MQKRILA
+1 MQKKVLTF
-8 IMLAFMLSL
+8 MLAFVLSL

-46 PGGSISIVT
+46 PGGSVSIVT

-93 DSKKLALDTN
+93 DSKKLKLDTS
-103 VSELVTGFDGNVDV
+103 VSELVTGFDGNNDV

-127 GYAATQ
+127 GYTAEQ
-133 SIKDG
+133 SIKGDR
-138 KIPAPSGKKG
+138 IPAPDGKKG
-148 EYQDARINYA
+148 EYKDARINYA
-158 ILGKVVEAVS
+158 ILGKIVEAVS
-168 GKDYSEYIQNKISKP
+168 ESDYSEYIQKKIVKP
-183 LGLES
+183 LKLES

-196 GKDVVGGHDNLFGL
+196 GKDIVGGHDNIFGL
-210 PVEKKAVNND
+210 PVAKRAVSND

-249 GGKTLSYDQI
+249 GGQTLSYDQI

-272 IFETK
+272 IFGTN
-277 GTSSLGWIKTTVG
+277 GTSSLGWIKTKVG

-318 TMLFDTSDVISGND
+318 AMFFDTSDVISGND

-389 TRNKGIGV
+389 TRNKGIGIV
-397 IKTIFDLIIHI
+397 KTIVDVVVHI

-413 IYQYVPVVVENVLGE
+413 IYQFVPVIIENVLGN
-428 SLDSWFMI
+428 SLGSWFMI
-436 KKFLPECYYITMVVE
+436 KKFLPECYYITLIVD
-451 AILLIGIPIKII
+451 AILLIGVPVKVI
-463 AAIVAKKK
+463 AAIVAMKK
-471 GPFDEYE
+471 GPVDEDE
-478 EDAAD
+478 EMAEDELFENLGDDAEKSD
-483 GYIEEAAA
+483 
-491 AMEDNDKASDVD
+491 EDK
-503 TDSEKTA
+503 
-510 AEEETE
+510 EEETE
-516 SDSKSDA
+516 QITSDDVKQQESDETSEKSEKNEDENLDGSNDIADKDGKTITDISETEQGVSDDDNAEISDSKQDIS
-523 GDDEKPVAAEDSE
+523 ELENVTEEIAA
-536 KASDA
+536 
-541 DSEKTAAEEDTESD
+541 AAEEDDDIENVETKNDISETESQD
-555 KKSDAGDD
+555 EQADAL
-563 EKPVAAEDSEKA
+563 
-575 SDADIE
+575 
-581 KTAAEEDTESDSKSD
+581 KTQD
-596 ADDDGKSVTTA
+596 
-607 EPEDSGKTPRWNMD
+607 
-621 TDEAAAT
+621 
-628 VEEKAES
+628 
-635 DTEDKIKEDEKV
+635 
-647 KAPEEVVKE
+647 EVVKE
-656 FKTRKNKKTEEYE
+656 FKTRSGKNKKTEEYE

-675 AVKALENDNLEK
+675 AVKALE
-687 QYETDEELSS
+687 TDEHENSDDTNDELKD
-697 IKSESDMQTAV
+697 IKSDSQMQTAV
-708 PKLKKKYHPQ
+708 PKIKKRYNPQ
-718 KGMPVKIVI
+718 KGMPVKIVV